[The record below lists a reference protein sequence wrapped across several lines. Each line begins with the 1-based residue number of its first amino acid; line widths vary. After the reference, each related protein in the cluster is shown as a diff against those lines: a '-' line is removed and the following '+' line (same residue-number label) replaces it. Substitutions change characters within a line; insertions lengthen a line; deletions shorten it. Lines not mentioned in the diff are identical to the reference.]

1 MLCRLLNDPY
11 DVMGCWCSDN
21 YFISGTMELD
31 FHSFDASIWLCS
43 PPIITNKKD
52 TQHGHK
58 NLLESC
64 SSKEELKMD
73 CDASGNL
80 SLSSEQFHALYQT
93 PVTASNMES
102 DQTSTISNEHVVVSW
117 YKKQLL
123 KFRNIQV
130 YYNNIAI

>member
-1 MLCRLLNDPY
+1 LLCRLLNDPY

-43 PPIITNKKD
+43 PPIIKNKKD
-52 TQHGHK
+52 TQNGDK
-58 NLLESC
+58 KLEKTC
-64 SSKEELKMD
+64 SSKEELNMD
-73 CDASGNL
+73 CDASRNL
-80 SLSSEQFHALYQT
+80 ALSSEQTHAICQT
-93 PVTASNMES
+93 QATYSSTDS
-102 DQTSTISNEHVVVSW
+102 DQTSTIPNDHVVVSW

-130 YYNNIAI
+130 F